1 MDDTAAAHVDGH
13 VSVIA
18 DDISGLG
25 IGESV
30 DSPAP
35 LTDPGIIVG
44 KRDPETRV
52 DSHDKSRAVAAVCQ
66 TASSPF
72 VGVADKLHCIVDELL
87 SLCIAGGGAP
97 VLSVD
102 FAAVGIDRAVIV
114 ENQFLPMFY
123 LIGSLLDT
131 LGIKV
136 IDLMAD
142 VLEACQAVQLFHAD
156 IIALAA
162 DLLPACEETSSF
174 VDTSVIVVLL
184 VFDPALFQD
193 ALGTE
198 NIIIIPDF
206 LQAFEGIAFFVEVI
220 GLVSDRL
227 PAALE
232 VFSVGK
238 PVAVFPVRIDQ
249 LVFLYY
255 IRIYTGAV
263 FFVADRGCGFII
275 RIDKRFSL
283 SPPESSRLY
292 ALCIGIDDCSGQR

>member
-1 MDDTAAAHVDGH
+1 MTN
-13 VSVIA
+13 
-18 DDISGLG
+18 
-25 IGESV
+25 
-30 DSPAP
+30 
-35 LTDPGIIVG
+35 
-44 KRDPETRV
+44 PEQSQPCVRLLPP
-52 DSHDKSRAVAAVCQ
+52 
-66 TASSPF
+66 PF

-232 VFSVGK
+232 VFSVEK
-238 PVAVFPVRIDQ
+238 PVAVFPRENRSAGLPVLHPYLCR
-249 LVFLYY
+249 
-255 IRIYTGAV
+255 R
-263 FFVADRGCGFII
+263 
-275 RIDKRFSL
+275 
-283 SPPESSRLY
+283 RLFRR
-292 ALCIGIDDCSGQR
+292 GQRMRIHHPDRQGGSASVPPGGSLYLSALA